1 MAKKKSAAEAVAT
14 EEYTPD
20 ALAIRTCNK
29 DGSSHSCFIWP
40 LTVGAIV
47 TAPDW
52 NARAECGGGLHG
64 LLDGIGDWE
73 LTARAD
79 AVWQVVGVKRSECV
93 DIDGGKVKFPRCRV
107 EYVGGFAQ
115 AMQMVQKAIVTKLL
129 EMAQGNTAT
138 GDRGHAAATGYSGH
152 AAATGYSGHA
162 AATGDRGHAAATG
175 DRGHAAATG
184 DSGHAAATGYSGHA
198 AATGYSG
205 HAAATGDSGHA
216 AATGDSGHAA
226 ATGKFGISASLGWNG
241 TAHAGADGA
250 IVLAFWNDNFELVH
264 VFASRV
270 GENGIEAGKTY
281 RLNADGKPV
290 LA

>member
-1 MAKKKSAAEAVAT
+1 MARKKATAETSVADGV
-14 EEYTPD
+14 EFTPD

-29 DGSSHSCFIWP
+29 DGSSYSGFIWP
-40 LTVGAIV
+40 LTVGSIV

-73 LTARAD
+73 LTARDD

-93 DIDGGKVKFPRCRV
+93 DIEGGKVKFPRCRV

-115 AMQMVQKAIVTKLL
+115 AMQMVQKATVTKIL
-129 EMAQGNTAT
+129 EMAQGNTATGDSGHAAAT

-152 AAATGYSGHA
+152 AAATG
-162 AATGDRGHAAATG
+162 
-175 DRGHAAATG
+175 
-184 DSGHAAATGYSGHA
+184 
-198 AATGYSG
+198 
-205 HAAATGDSGHA
+205 
-216 AATGDSGHAA
+216 
-226 ATGKFGISASLGWNG
+226 KFGISASLGWKG
-241 TAHAGADGA
+241 TAQAGVDGA
-250 IVLAFWNDNFELVH
+250 IALAFWNDKFELVH